1 MKVFSNKF
9 CVAVLFLVLFAA
21 CKKEKTDRFNVIYEV
36 EFVPTW
42 SETTHPGAYPSG
54 AGFSE
59 FVAMAHLFDVE
70 VLTVGLPPSEALVE
84 LATLGTTSVFQTDF
98 RFLINTSRALDFVVG
113 AATTTPNSSKV
124 QLGTARGYHYITLLT
139 KISPSPDW
147 FLAAQTSL
155 IDPVDGEWY
164 NKITIEATALDAG
177 IDTAQTF
184 LPPYL
189 PLDTLDGISF
199 LNHGPL
205 SLGTDTVF
213 GLGKFI
219 LTRVK

>member
-1 MKVFSNKF
+1 MKVFSTKF
-9 CVAVLFLVLFAA
+9 YVAILFLVLFAA
-21 CKKEKTDRFNVIYEV
+21 CKKDKTDRFNVIYEV
-36 EFVPTW
+36 EFIPTW
-42 SETTHPGAYPSG
+42 SETTHPGAYPTG

-70 VLTVGLPPSEALVE
+70 VFTIGLPASNALIE
-84 LATLGTTSVFQTDF
+84 LATEGATNVFESDF

-113 AATTTPNSSKV
+113 SATSTPNSKTL
-124 QLGTARGYHYITLLT
+124 QLGTARGYHYVTLLT

-147 FLAAQTSL
+147 FLAAKTSL

-164 NKITIEATALDAG
+164 NKITIEAIALDAG
-177 IDTAQTF
+177 VDTAQTF
-184 LPPYL
+184 LPPYS
-189 PLDTLDGISF
+189 PLDTLQDISF

-205 SLGTDTVF
+205 ALGTDTVF